1 MKLTINGVT
10 HEIDVDGDMPLL
22 WVLRDELNL
31 VGTKYGCGIG
41 ACGACNVLIDGIA
54 IQSCL
59 LRVGDVSGDIATVE
73 GAEQDDLLAA
83 VQEAWI
89 ENQVAQCG
97 YCQPGQIMSA
107 VALLKA
113 RPAPSDGDIDRAL
126 SGNLCRC
133 GTYVRIRQAVKSAA
147 TKLASR
153 RQDGTRLP

>member
-1 MKLTINGVT
+1 MKLTINEVI
-10 HEIDVDGDMPLL
+10 HEVDVDGDMPLL

-41 ACGACNVLIDGIA
+41 ACGACNVLINDVA

-59 LRVGDVSGDIATVE
+59 LRVRDVSGDITTVE
-73 GAEQDDLLAA
+73 GAEQDDVLSL

-89 ENQVAQCG
+89 DNQVAQCG
-97 YCQPGQIMSA
+97 YCQPGQIVSA

-113 RPAPSDGDIDRAL
+113 RPNPTDTDIDRAL

-133 GTYVRIRQAVKSAA
+133 GAYIRIRQAVKAA
-147 TKLASR
+147 AKKLAIQ
-153 RQDGTRLP
+153 RQNGEWVR